1 MRLGFFWPITICV
14 YLSCTPYC
22 PSICVSPFVCE
33 LCWCHISSRQ
43 RWRCQIGRYPLR
55 LSHGN
60 GIPKRIDFLDK
71 TNDTIVSLSADDDI
85 GITSAEFTS
94 HTGFKHGTSP
104 RLVFGLCSS
113 RLRSRGFVAEQL
125 PVRQLRQPRQPRP
138 DIKHKVGKS
147 TSTCH

>member
-1 MRLGFFWPITICV
+1 MCCASSIQQLRSSLQGRGSLSSASSSSSAIYPIANPLFSIP
-14 YLSCTPYC
+14 SCG
-22 PSICVSPFVCE
+22 SDSFGQSQSMEIVSQKE
-33 LCWCHISSRQ
+33 LI
-43 RWRCQIGRYPLR
+43 
-55 LSHGN
+55 
-60 GIPKRIDFLDK
+60 LDK
-71 TNDTIVSLSADDDI
+71 TTRLFLSLQDDGI

>member
-1 MRLGFFWPITICV
+1 MRCASPNQQLRSSLQASLFSASSSSSSSAIYPISRIPCSR
-14 YLSCTPYC
+14 YRHAARILLANHNPWKIASKK
-22 PSICVSPFVCE
+22 E
-33 LCWCHISSRQ
+33 LI
-43 RWRCQIGRYPLR
+43 
-55 LSHGN
+55 
-60 GIPKRIDFLDK
+60 LDK
-71 TNDTIVSLSADDDI
+71 TTRHDCFSADDGI

>member
-1 MRLGFFWPITICV
+1 MRCA
-14 YLSCTPYC
+14 
-22 PSICVSPFVCE
+22 SPNQQ
-33 LCWCHISSRQ
+33 LRSSLQ
-43 RWRCQIGRYPLR
+43 M
-55 LSHGN
+55 GN
-60 GIPKRIDFLDK
+60 GIKKELILDK
-71 TNDTIVSLSADDDI
+71 TTRLFLCRHI